1 MDRPLN
7 EPSQTWETER
17 LRLRP
22 LEPADLDALYELY
35 REPAVMQYI
44 IGRPRSYEETQQRLA
59 HHVAD
64 FANHGFG
71 LYAAILKSSG
81 AMVGRCGLEP
91 VPGPAGLQGELAW
104 MFAPAVWGQGLAS
117 EFAPAMIRHGF
128 ARFPI
133 VRMFATADHRN
144 VASIRVMRTSGMTL
158 VRTDPRGVEYEIWPP
173 QRPAP

>member
-1 MDRPLN
+1 MDTPQIEHRKI
-7 EPSQTWETER
+7 WETER
-17 LRLRP
+17 LVLRP
-22 LEPADLDALYELY
+22 LEPADLDTLHELY
-35 REPAVMQYI
+35 RDAVVMQYI
-44 IGRPRSYEETQQRLA
+44 LGRPRSYEETRQRLA

-64 FANHGFG
+64 FEQHGFG

-91 VPGPAGLQGELAW
+91 VSGAGGLQGELAW

-158 VRTDPRGVEYEIWPP
+158 VRTDQRGVEYEIWPP
-173 QRPAP
+173 PRPTP